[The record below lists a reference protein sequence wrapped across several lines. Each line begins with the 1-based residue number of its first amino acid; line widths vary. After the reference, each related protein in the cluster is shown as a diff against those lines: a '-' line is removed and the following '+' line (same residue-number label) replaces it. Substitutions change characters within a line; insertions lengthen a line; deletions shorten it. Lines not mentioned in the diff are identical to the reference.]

1 MKRSLASLV
10 LLLITLFTA
19 SQTVASA
26 QQPGT
31 APLTDIDCELLVKV
45 KLAGLWEMPAGD
57 MAQERSADPK
67 VQEVGRTLKSDH
79 AMLDQAVD
87 ELAAPY
93 ACPLP
98 NQPNDAQKSWLTEM
112 ATSTGAQFDSVWAM
126 RLRSAHGMIFPLI
139 AQVRAGT
146 TDPKIREFATTA
158 NTVVMKHMTILEST
172 NNVDYA
178 NLADATPLKL
188 SSDAEGTDMVV
199 AVTLVPLLVALT
211 VFLLW
216 LAAGRNRRRRAQES
230 AVRRVDDDDDDN
242 DRGRRGGGG
251 GGGGGGK
258 RSRLF
263 VDKELA
269 R

>member
-10 LLLITLFTA
+10 LLLTTLLLA
-19 SQTVASA
+19 GQSVAHA
-26 QQPGT
+26 QPGSK
-31 APLTDIDCELLVKV
+31 PLTEIDCELLVKV
-45 KLAGLWEMPAGD
+45 KLAGLWEMPAGE
-57 MAQERSADPK
+57 MAQSRSEDPK
-67 VQEVGRTLKSDH
+67 VQEVGRTLKTDH
-79 AMLDQAVD
+79 AMLDTAVN

-98 NQPNDAQKSWLTEM
+98 GEPNDAQKSWLTEM

-126 RLRSAHGMIFPLI
+126 RLRAAHGMIFPVI
-139 AQVRAGT
+139 AKVRAAT
-146 TDPKIREFATTA
+146 TDAEIRKFATTA

-178 NLADATPLKL
+178 QLAAATPLTL
-188 SSDAEGTDMVV
+188 SSDSEGTDMVV
-199 AVTLVPLLVALT
+199 AVTLVPLMVALT

-216 LAAGRNRRRRAQES
+216 LASSRNRRRKQMSVVSGRDGDEDDEDD
-230 AVRRVDDDDDDN
+230 RRDDR
-242 DRGRRGGGG
+242 RGRGN
-251 GGGGGGK
+251 GK